1 MDIKLTMS
9 LVAYA
14 KNCDRGQSLSVCKN
28 LNTKISFKRSV
39 ITFIE
44 IKASHTSNSKLS
56 QS

>member
-1 MDIKLTMS
+1 MDIKLTIS
-9 LVAYA
+9 LLASA
-14 KNCDRGQSLSVCKN
+14 KYCDIGQSLSVCKN

-56 QS
+56 QN